1 MEESSD
7 SSDDGDSGRRSINDS
22 ESDCDEERSY
32 SSGEP
37 ASKPPKTDEE
47 DEETLDQLSALPDSL
62 ILQILSLLPMEE
74 VVKTSALSKKWQ
86 YLWTSVDNL
95 IFINKDYSQ
104 SERFEKFINFLEKTL
119 SLSSCST
126 IRKFAVQFDYDAF
139 LRLDVTSPSLR
150 TLKLKDFWYSCDDDD
165 GALLEILAPN
175 LRSLEISGYLYTMKC
190 RLVNVSSLVDANLSF
205 DLDTP
210 ADSSEIMKSIDEDEG
225 EELEVSFDFSGDE
238 KPRGSNGDEGN
249 DYDGELSPPPPPPK
263 LRKKRSQ
270 DRISAFSDSLSP
282 TKRVFLSVP
291 ISNTSDEKLIHKF
304 ISFVDEALVLFTS
317 SNIRKFCLD
326 FPYERRFAP
335 NVNMWVRFA
344 MQKSVEEL
352 ELNLYN
358 QCPGNR
364 YKLPQYVYANS
375 SLTKLNLSKSKIMPY
390 RGVSWKSLRALTI
403 KCVVVSEIAI
413 GMILSGGP
421 VLEFLELYRSCVE
434 HRLDINSSSLKKL
447 VIRGYRNPFV
457 EEDDSVLEISA
468 PRFSSLEIVGVFHE
482 EEDSDW

>member
-139 LRLDVTSPSLR
+139 FLRTLKLKDFWYSCDDDDGALLEILAPNLRSLEISGYLYTMKCRLVNVSSLVDANLSFDLDTPADGSDDYEEYRFALTRYVEDLDLNFIGPQSFDGTDIYRLPQHLFSNSSLTTLKLSLFVFEPSDVISWRSLKNFSLEYLGLNEDIIERILSGCPLLEVLELYNFMGFRRLDVTSPSLR

-210 ADSSEIMKSIDEDEG
+210 ADSSDDY
-225 EELEVSFDFSGDE
+225 EEYG
-238 KPRGSNGDEGN
+238 
-249 DYDGELSPPPPPPK
+249 
-263 LRKKRSQ
+263 
-270 DRISAFSDSLSP
+270 
-282 TKRVFLSVP
+282 T
-291 ISNTSDEKLIHKF
+291 
-304 ISFVDEALVLFTS
+304 
-317 SNIRKFCLD
+317 
-326 FPYERRFAP
+326 
-335 NVNMWVRFA
+335 
-344 MQKSVEEL
+344 
-352 ELNLYN
+352 
-358 QCPGNR
+358 
-364 YKLPQYVYANS
+364 
-375 SLTKLNLSKSKIMPY
+375 
-390 RGVSWKSLRALTI
+390 
-403 KCVVVSEIAI
+403 
-413 GMILSGGP
+413 
-421 VLEFLELYRSCVE
+421 
-434 HRLDINSSSLKKL
+434 
-447 VIRGYRNPFV
+447 
-457 EEDDSVLEISA
+457 
-468 PRFSSLEIVGVFHE
+468 
-482 EEDSDW
+482 